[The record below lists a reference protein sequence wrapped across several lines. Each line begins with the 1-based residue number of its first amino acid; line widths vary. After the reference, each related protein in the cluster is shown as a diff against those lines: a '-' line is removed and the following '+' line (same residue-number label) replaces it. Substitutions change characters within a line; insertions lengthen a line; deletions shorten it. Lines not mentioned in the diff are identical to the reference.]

1 VSLVLVLIIS
11 LGRADPVWF
20 SEENSGGEQN
30 DGNVEFLDSQLER
43 VVALALHNAAHVFLD
58 RE

>member
-1 VSLVLVLIIS
+1 MSLVLVLIIS

-43 VVALALHNAAHVFLD
+43 VVALALHNAAHVF
-58 RE
+58 